1 MLPGISLAGVLGIV
15 FIVLKLTDNIDWSWW
30 LVLLPFYWMVAIG
43 VILMGTGAII
53 LLMEKGI
60 DWVERKFVK

>member
-1 MLPGISLAGVLGIV
+1 MFQGITFAGVLGIV